1 MAHYIKVIASKPYDL
16 SSVPC
21 IPALGRWRQGDLKF
35 KVNLECVMSLRAG
48 ESPQARQ
55 LRTVNLLRSLS
66 SEDTAGQVKGNGKSN
81 TRKDKVAQWFPE
93 LIVFIL

>member
-1 MAHYIKVIASKPYDL
+1 M
-16 SSVPC
+16 
-21 IPALGRWRQGDLKF
+21 
-35 KVNLECVMSLRAG
+35 RAG

>member
-35 KVNLECVMSLRAG
+35 KVNLEYVMSLRAG